1 MGDFQR
7 MSGSSGS
14 QWYTRPWT
22 FYMPAVR
29 RVVVE
34 EGVTSVG
41 ACAFCDGSGQL
52 TAVQLPESLTA
63 IGQGAFGNCTA
74 LTRVFYKGSET
85 QWNSIH
91 IGIDNESLEGKV
103 TYNATSYDD

>member
-1 MGDFQR
+1 
-7 MSGSSGS
+7 
-14 QWYTRPWT
+14 
-22 FYMPAVR
+22 MPAVR

-41 ACAFCDGSGQL
+41 ACAFCDDSG
-52 TAVQLPESLTA
+52 QLPESLTA